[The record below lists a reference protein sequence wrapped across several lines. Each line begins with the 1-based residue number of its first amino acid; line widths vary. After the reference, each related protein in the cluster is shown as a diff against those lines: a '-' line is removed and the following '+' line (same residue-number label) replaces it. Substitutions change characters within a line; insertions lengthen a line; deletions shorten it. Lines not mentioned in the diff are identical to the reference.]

1 MARTQF
7 SAQVYDQK
15 NTRELRHVKSRIV
28 RAYDALCKEAGVVGT
43 ATGWSDPNK
52 QFKLSDYPNAQKKIE
67 KLLEGLAGE
76 IQSIITDGIDNAWE
90 LSHQKN
96 SAMVQSLA
104 NTYGWSE
111 ARANALSRRNLA
123 SLAAFK
129 ARTQA
134 GMHLSDRVWDF
145 VKHDRQKIEWAL
157 ELGLAEGKSA
167 AALSRDVRQYLNEP
181 NKLFRRVKNKHG
193 QLVLSQAAKAY
204 HPGQGV
210 YRSSYKNALR
220 LAATET
226 NMAYR
231 TADHEAWQKMPFV
244 IGQEVK
250 LSDVHAT
257 SDTQGKKYPVRYADM
272 CDELAGVYP
281 KDFKFT
287 GWHPHCRCY
296 VVAKLASRDELTKY
310 SQLTDEQQKNYHF
323 EGEVRETPKQYKDWI
338 VANEQ
343 RIANASSTP
352 YFIKENAHYTDEALH
367 PDKYQVKQLVL
378 QYDVVDKL
386 NAFREYAANHE
397 GSKKFQA
404 ALDDAL
410 KAQLGGDEKAFYEA
424 MGEMAKVK
432 ATNERVAKYLKDKK
446 KVAQNQTKNPVKDAS
461 KITAEE
467 KHRIYELPLNEQFVE
482 MFQGQFP
489 HKIYRH
495 VLKGV
500 TEEDF
505 NRLVNAAK
513 VYAKET
519 DVLILPEIHKS
530 ETGIRGRLG
539 IKTENKVP
547 DLITGYGL
555 IDAKSPKNIMNVINN
570 ANKASAQG
578 AIACI
583 SNDRCEIKVSQLRK
597 IAKDVYRDP
606 NYKQTE
612 IHFIV
617 DGVLYKYNGQGILL
631 GQGLPASQAGYN
643 GYISLRN
650 AKIEYI
656 NDSTKRTISKK
667 ALLAK
672 KQAILE
678 REARKKQQLIQDA
691 ATKRHAARTPEREKE
706 LREFWD
712 NRKAESKQLRED
724 IKAAIKAGKN
734 IEDAKDPSKALQDL
748 IDGKIGATK
757 VLSTGKSATACMEK
771 MREATGNVKAVVE
784 EFNSVMSEVKTIAKQ
799 LQKIPDIDL
808 STILNANSIN
818 LAKDGR
824 SVLQDLKR
832 DIDCLNKMNLQQQKD
847 LLEDYIKNTR
857 YGFAKN
863 ALNKKLDNVK
873 IDIKIEELTPDLTS
887 MLTASAGSNVSYFKD
902 ITAKA
907 QSAISSRDVMTA
919 EKLINESKAVKVVA
933 DQYDGL
939 VALNYTSS
947 GKFTKALND
956 GLDFL
961 NKGDLQKARDKFDE
975 AAQIKLVNDT
985 NVARR
990 KAREEAAKRAEEEAK
1005 RNAEEAAAAAKKKPK
1020 KLPGQAENIDEV
1032 REIMGEDTPI
1042 LLKHY
1047 EKSIARDQ
1055 YTEETYKKNHADIE
1069 SNLKKFFEKSK
1080 FAHCDD
1086 ISIFDERV
1094 LDNGILTTH
1103 QLHDP
1108 KNTKRDSGY
1117 DQSRRA
1123 YEHFA
1128 YGYQSSRSTAVSMD
1142 KRLDPGQYYRCGA
1155 PVPDDLTLA
1164 YEKFKARGYGD
1175 AQVMLRKERIVT
1187 TFTYGNS
1194 LQTDCIPSLTNDPK
1208 VCSIDKHYMSAFK
1221 GKIPTHQQVVNDCGY
1236 IEIQFLPK
1244 SSEGRLM
1251 PRDMES
1257 ITFPRHPEKIINRK
1271 EIWERW
1277 KKEGVD
1283 IYYWDSSKGKVVLYQ
1298 KGDPIDSIPAK
1309 YNETAAEKKKRQAN
1323 AKARA
1328 AKRHEERDKILKK
1341 QGLTANDQIAK
1352 LIEQRANDMVV
1363 AGNYAKD
1370 FLAKKTEL
1378 MNKDLDKSLFKEV
1391 EDLAKKGN
1399 VFGAR
1404 KKAIEIEE
1412 IIKKQ
1417 KAELAQY
1424 SDLLPD
1430 VDKWH
1435 KNFTI
1440 AEIKEAH
1447 EKVSGYIKWIENKY
1461 PGRNDPDQMIDKLL
1475 KDAKRAEDP
1484 TLINKS
1490 MSDRSKFWEIEKA
1503 AYLKKRDDL
1512 IFRYRHTSIQNN
1524 IKTLESFDTKD
1535 KAFKKS
1541 IAEIKEQVKAGK
1553 WGKVEDLVNA
1563 AKEKM
1568 RELEQKNATGRVI
1581 KLGDCG
1587 QVVFSKEDFEQ
1598 ARKDAAKWFRCK
1610 NETSAQIRKA
1620 FKEADDYMSQYAE
1633 EMWKN
1638 LTQEEKHILWLY
1650 TDGSKYITDEM
1661 LKTYQLHKKSWID
1674 RSMRNGLEDA
1684 NVLTSIIEKAPAL
1697 RDDIWMQSGK
1707 SKAAFK
1713 SIFGKNIEYMKDNN
1727 DLASLVGTEGYS
1739 SVFMS
1744 CHSARDGHFTKDH
1757 STGSSNDIVLTI
1769 YMPKGTKG
1777 VYCEPF
1783 ASYGDSKR
1791 GAAGYEWD
1799 GTKQK
1804 EAPSDQVEFLLQRGA
1819 KFRITKAVYDPV
1831 KRKWFV
1837 DVDLI
1842 EQTAQTAV
1850 NTTIRGLDNRPV
1862 GFKAPTT

>member
-7 SAQVYDQK
+7 SAQVYDAK

-28 RAYDALCKEAGVVGT
+28 RAYDALCKEAGIVGT

-67 KLLEGLAGE
+67 KLLEGLSGE
-76 IQSIITDGIDNAWE
+76 IQSIIQNGIDNAWE

-104 NTYGWSE
+104 STYGWSE

-167 AALSRDVRQYLNEP
+167 AALSRDVRQYLKEP

-257 SDTQGKKYPVRYADM
+257 SDIQGKKYPIRYADM

-281 KDFKFT
+281 KDFKFVS
-287 GWHPHCRCY
+287 WHPHCRCF
-296 VVAKLASRDELTKY
+296 VIAKLASRDELTKY

-338 VANEQ
+338 VSNEQ
-343 RIANASSTP
+343 RIATAKSTP

-410 KAQLGGDEKAFYEA
+410 KAQLGGNQDAFDDA
-424 MGEMAKVK
+424 MKEMGKIQD
-432 ATNERVAKYLKDKK
+432 TNTRVAKYLKEKK
-446 KVAQNQTKNPVKDAS
+446 AAVQNAS
-461 KITAEE
+461 KEWDPTYISKDEFDMLAKSMQLTKEE
-467 KHRIYELPLNEQFVE
+467 RYILYESDDLYIDSSWSRTINSELHKEKIERDIPSSFMDKGSVQQIKTLDSVILKNTIEDE
-482 MFQGQFP
+482 MFV
-489 HKIYRH
+489 YR
-495 VLKGV
+495 KV
-500 TEEDF
+500 TPQWL
-505 NRLVNAAK
+505 NREGIEF
-513 VYAKET
+513 KEGN
-519 DVLILPEIHKS
+519 II
-530 ETGIRGRLG
+530 
-539 IKTENKVP
+539 TE
-547 DLITGYGL
+547 YGFTSTSAVEGANVMRK
-555 IDAKSPKNIMNVINN
+555 AKSVTL
-570 ANKASAQG
+570 
-578 AIACI
+578 
-583 SNDRCEIKVSQLRK
+583 EIKVPKGTHAFVSENS
-597 IAKDVYRDP
+597 DES
-606 NYKQTE
+606 E
-612 IHFIV
+612 IIFSRGCKFKVVSVKGESGKEVIKLEIV
-617 DGVLYKYNGQGILL
+617 DDNSFGIVNKKTV
-631 GQGLPASQAGYN
+631 SQIA
-643 GYISLRN
+643 
-650 AKIEYI
+650 A
-656 NDSTKRTISKK
+656 
-667 ALLAK
+667 
-672 KQAILE
+672 E
-678 REARKKQQLIQDA
+678 RH
-691 ATKRHAARTPEREKE
+691 TARTPEREKE
-706 LREFWD
+706 LRDFWE
-712 NRKAESKQLRED
+712 NRKSESKQLRED

-748 IDGKIGATK
+748 IDGKVGATK
-757 VLSTGKSATACMEK
+757 VLSTGKSATACIEK
-771 MREATGNVKAVVE
+771 LRDATGNVKAVVE
-784 EFNSVMSEVKTIAKQ
+784 EFNSVMSEVRTIAKQ
-799 LQKIPDIDL
+799 LQKIPEIDL

-907 QSAISSRDVMTA
+907 QSAISSRDVVTA

-933 DQYDGL
+933 DQYESL

-956 GLDFL
+956 GLDYL
-961 NKGDLQKARDKFDE
+961 NKGDLAKARDKFDE

-1005 RNAEEAAAAAKKKPK
+1005 RKAAEEAAAAKKNPK
-1020 KLPGQAENIDEV
+1020 KLPGQADNIDEV
-1032 REIMGEDTPI
+1032 REIMGDDTPI

-1055 YTEETYKKNHADIE
+1055 YTKETYKKNHADIE

-1086 ISIFDERV
+1086 IRIFDERV

-1108 KNTKRDSGY
+1108 TNTLRDSGY

-1208 VCSIDKHYMSAFK
+1208 VCSIDKHSMSAFNK
-1221 GKIPTHQQVVNDCGY
+1221 KIPTHQQVVDDCGY

-1271 EIWERW
+1271 EIWARW

-1328 AKRHEERDKILKK
+1328 AKRHEERDKQLKK
-1341 QGLTANDQIAK
+1341 QGMTASVKMAK
-1352 LIEQRANDMVV
+1352 LIEQRANDIVD

-1370 FLAKKTEL
+1370 FLAKKSEL
-1378 MNKDLDKSLFKEV
+1378 MNKDLDKSMFKEI
-1391 EDLAKKGN
+1391 EDFVKKGN
-1399 VFGAR
+1399 AFGAR
-1404 KKAIEIEE
+1404 KKALEIEE
-1412 IIKKQ
+1412 IIKKH

-1440 AEIKEAH
+1440 AEIKDAH
-1447 EKVSGYIKWIENKY
+1447 EKVSGYMKWFENKY
-1461 PGRNDPDQMIDKLL
+1461 PGRNDPDQMIDKLM

-1484 TLINKS
+1484 TLINKA
-1490 MSDRSKFWEIEKA
+1490 MSDRSKFWQIEQA
-1503 AYLKKRDDL
+1503 AYLKKRDEL

-1535 KAFKKS
+1535 KTFKKS

-1568 RELEQKNATGRVI
+1568 LELEQKNATGRVI
-1581 KLGDCG
+1581 KLGECG

-1598 ARKDAAKWFRCK
+1598 ARKDAAKWFRC
-1610 NETSAQIRKA
+1610 NTETSAQIRKA

-1661 LKTYQLHKKSWID
+1661 LKSYQLHMKSWID
-1674 RSMRNGLEDA
+1674 GSMRNGLEDA
-1684 NVLTSIIEKAPAL
+1684 NILTSIIEKAPAL
-1697 RDDIWMQSGK
+1697 KDDIWMQSGK
-1707 SKAAFK
+1707 SKDAFK
-1713 SIFGKNIEYMKDNN
+1713 AIFGKNIEYMKDNN

-1739 SVFMS
+1739 GVFMS
-1744 CHSARDGHFTKDH
+1744 CHSARDGYFTKDH
-1757 STGSSNDIVLTI
+1757 STGSSNDIVLSI
-1769 YMPKGTKG
+1769 FMPKGTKG
-1777 VYCEPF
+1777 AYCEPF

-1799 GTKQK
+1799 GTKRK

-1850 NTTIRGLDNRPV
+1850 NTTIRGLNNRPV
-1862 GFKAPTT
+1862 RFKKPTT